1 MTAASLHGAGPA
13 SGIPEYPGY
22 LTISPRPLDTFRI
35 LFVCTGNICRSPIA
49 ERLTRHELD
58 VRLRGSAAGRIV
70 VESAGT
76 WGHEGAPMEAHAA
89 TVLDEYGAD
98 SAGFVGRELLD
109 EHVVEADLVLTATLD
124 HRAQVISMGH
134 TAGLRTFTLK
144 EFTRL
149 VRRIDPS
156 TLPDP
161 RKGADVTQRARALV
175 RSAAALRGWL
185 LAASPEADEVHDP
198 YGAPIGMFRNC
209 GEEIFDA
216 LEPVVTALTGVPGHA
231 A

>member
-1 MTAASLHGAGPA
+1 MTAASLHGASSGL
-13 SGIPEYPGY
+13 GIPGY
-22 LTISPRPLDTFRI
+22 VTVSPRPLDSFRI
-35 LFVCTGNICRSPIA
+35 LFVCTGNVCRSPIA

-58 VRLRGSAAGRIV
+58 TRLADFAGRIV

-89 TVLDEYGAD
+89 TVLGEYGVGAD
-98 SAGFVGRELLD
+98 GFAGRELLD
-109 EHVVEADLVLTATLD
+109 EHVIDADLVLTATLD

-134 TAGLRTFTLK
+134 AAGLRTFTLK

-161 RKGADVTQRARALV
+161 RGGAEVTERARALV
-175 RSAAALRGWL
+175 RAAAALRGWL
-185 LAASPEADEVHDP
+185 LAATPESDEVDDP

-216 LEPVVTALTGVPGHA
+216 LDPVVTALTGVRGGN
-231 A
+231 

>member
-1 MTAASLHGAGPA
+1 VRPA
-13 SGIPEYPGY
+13 LRRALP
-22 LTISPRPLDTFRI
+22 PRSTDNFKI

-58 VRLRGSAAGRIV
+58 TRLDWRAAGRIV

-89 TVLDEYGAD
+89 TVLDEYGVD
-98 SAGFVGRELLD
+98 SGNFAGRELLD

-134 TAGLRTFTLK
+134 AAGLRTFTLK

-149 VRRIDPS
+149 VRLIDPA
-156 TLPDP
+156 TLPAVGQ
-161 RKGADVTQRARALV
+161 GAEVTERARALV
-175 RSAAALRGWL
+175 RAAAALRGWRP
-185 LAASPEADEVHDP
+185 STDPDADEVDDP
-198 YGAPIGMFRNC
+198 YGAPIGMFRHC

-216 LEPVVTALTGVPGHA
+216 LDPVLTALTGVPGPRPQDSQGLPT
-231 A
+231 

>member
-1 MTAASLHGAGPA
+1 MTAAASVHGADP
-13 SGIPEYPGY
+13 GIPSS
-22 LTISPRPLDTFRI
+22 LAVVPRPLDTFRI

-49 ERLTRHELD
+49 ERLTRLELD
-58 VRLRGSAAGRIV
+58 TRLGPAAAGRIV

-89 TVLDEYGAD
+89 TVLGEYGAD
-98 SAGFVGRELLD
+98 SAGFAGRELLD
-109 EHVVEADLVLTATLD
+109 EHVIDADLVLTATLD

-134 TAGLRTFTLK
+134 SAGLRTFTLK

-149 VRRIDPS
+149 VRRVDPG
-156 TLPDP
+156 TLPHAGDDS
-161 RKGADVTQRARALV
+161 RLTDRARALV

-185 LAASPEADEVHDP
+185 LAASPEFDEVNDP

-216 LEPVVTALTGVPGHA
+216 LDPVVTALTGVPGGQ
-231 A
+231 

>member
-1 MTAASLHGAGPA
+1 M
-13 SGIPEYPGY
+13 
-22 LTISPRPLDTFRI
+22 SPRPVDAFRI
-35 LFVCTGNICRSPIA
+35 LFVCTGNVCRSPIA

-58 VRLRGSAAGRIV
+58 TRLGARAERFV

-89 TVLDEYGAD
+89 TVLGEYGVD
-98 SAGFVGRELLD
+98 SAGFAGRELLD
-109 EHVVEADLVLTATLD
+109 EHVIDADLVLTATLD

-134 TAGLRTFTLK
+134 KAGLRTFTLK

-149 VRRIDPS
+149 VRRIEPS

-161 RKGADVTQRARALV
+161 LDGARLPERARALV

-185 LAASPEADEVHDP
+185 LAASPESDEVDDP

-209 GEEIFDA
+209 GEEIFGA
-216 LEPVVTALTGVPGHA
+216 LDPVVTALTGVPGRP
-231 A
+231 